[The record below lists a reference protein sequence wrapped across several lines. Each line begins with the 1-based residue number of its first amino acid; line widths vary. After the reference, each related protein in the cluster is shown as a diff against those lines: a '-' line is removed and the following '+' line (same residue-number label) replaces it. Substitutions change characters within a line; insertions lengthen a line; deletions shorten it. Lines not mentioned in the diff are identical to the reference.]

1 MNPNRRSFV
10 QAVFPMVVGAPL
22 AASAISTFAVRAAA
36 QQGPQQPHQPL
47 PPPTPENPFPEAPK
61 IDPKVVLKHNQQQ
74 IHDDVL
80 KLYALAGELKEQ
92 VGKTDSAI
100 VLSLQLV
107 QKAETIEKL
116 AKQIKTLARG
126 A

>member
-10 QAVFPMVVGAPL
+10 QTL
-22 AASAISTFAVRAAA
+22 IAALTVPWVAA
-36 QQGPQQPHQPL
+36 QQPQQRPTM
-47 PPPTPENPFPEAPK
+47 PPTPAEPFPDAPK

-80 KLYALAGELKEQ
+80 KLYSLAGELKDQ
-92 VGKTDSAI
+92 VSKTDSTS
-100 VLSLQLV
+100 VLSMGLV
-107 QKAETIEKL
+107 QKAEEVEKL

-126 A
+126 S